1 MSINNTFTT
10 IKKFLTPNLS
20 CDNIFICLGDVAQLA
35 RASGSYPCAQL
46 TIKPIMAGYINWL
59 DSSVH
64 TRNVGGSSP
73 SPATNFEFN

>member
-35 RASGSYPCAQL
+35 RASGSYP
-46 TIKPIMAGYINWL
+46 AGR
-59 DSSVH
+59 V
-64 TRNVGGSSP
+64 
-73 SPATNFEFN
+73 FESHRRYHLKITSLF